1 MTAPS
6 AIEAVEI
13 TDAGA
18 CRMHKF
24 PTEIS
29 TQRNLKC
36 RLGLGAF
43 VTPRVAG
50 FAKGL
55 QAQTCGFCQT
65 ALKSACSAAMLML
78 P

>member
-1 MTAPS
+1 MTAPR

-29 TQRNLKC
+29 TYRNLKC

-43 VTPRVAG
+43 VTPRASRDLQRAYRHKPVV
-50 FAKGL
+50 FAKQL
-55 QAQTCGFCQT
+55 
-65 ALKSACSAAMLML
+65 
-78 P
+78 